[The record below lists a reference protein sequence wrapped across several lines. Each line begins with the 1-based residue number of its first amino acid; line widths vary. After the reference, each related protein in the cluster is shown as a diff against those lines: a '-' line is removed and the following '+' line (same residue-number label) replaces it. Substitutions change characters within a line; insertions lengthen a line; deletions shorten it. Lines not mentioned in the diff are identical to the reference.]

1 MKKDYERPIVEI
13 EKFGEG
19 SKVTTNVSELNV
31 PFSELTG
38 ELGG

>member
-1 MKKDYERPIVEI
+1 MKKIYVSPTIEV